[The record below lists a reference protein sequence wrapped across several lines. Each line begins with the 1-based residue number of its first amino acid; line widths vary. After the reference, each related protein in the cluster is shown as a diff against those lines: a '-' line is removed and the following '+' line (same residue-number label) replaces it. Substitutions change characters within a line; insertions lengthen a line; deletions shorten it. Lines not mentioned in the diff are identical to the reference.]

1 MTIMTKVAKL
11 KQIAEENGWD
21 FRDDYSGRGM
31 FGASC
36 VGIDGDYATPII
48 EAAAAA
54 GITGARQDSMGK
66 GVIVYWPSIQTKE
79 GRY

>member
-1 MTIMTKVAKL
+1 MTIEAKIATL
-11 KQIAEENGWD
+11 KRVAEENGWD
-21 FRDDYSGRGM
+21 YREYSGRGM
-31 FGASC
+31 YGAYC
-36 VGIDGDYATPII
+36 AGIDGDYATPII

-66 GVIVYWPSIQTKE
+66 GVIVYWPSIQLKE